1 MSPPI
6 PEPLASIHSVKLQLF
21 FILKS
26 AVWPDGD
33 VAARACSAK
42 QQVKTAAVILHF
54 VTIFIVRR
62 LKEAKE

>member
-1 MSPPI
+1 
-6 PEPLASIHSVKLQLF
+6 VKLQLF

-33 VAARACSAK
+33 VAASACSAK